1 MAFVFHPT
9 RQGIRACIRERA
21 RLRRQAR
28 TTAMVIVDVV
38 ARSSDVHDP
47 PQSGRGPS
55 SRRLNDIYYY
65 VTEKE
70 GHITLPQLAV
80 VFLSSIRIVRQDRQP
95 TTIGRRVPARRDVDK
110 SNEERQTTRASIAR
124 QDNEPRRGAS
134 GKDDVGNRRHAA
146 RSRPGREC
154 VSKSVELFRLPEE
167 FVHERQRGGVSRHT
181 GYETINGG

>member
-1 MAFVFHPT
+1 MVDVDVVVRSPDQEQRPPAAGMAFVFHPT

-38 ARSSDVHDP
+38 ARSSDAHDP

-110 SNEERQTTRASIAR
+110 SNEERQTTRASIA
-124 QDNEPRRGAS
+124 
-134 GKDDVGNRRHAA
+134 
-146 RSRPGREC
+146 
-154 VSKSVELFRLPEE
+154 
-167 FVHERQRGGVSRHT
+167 
-181 GYETINGG
+181 